1 VLPSQFDISLFG
13 LEGGVFTSVI
23 VSSPEGVSYLMLFRA
38 KEKKRLL
45 AGLGSMALELGRQSQ
60 YP

>member
-1 VLPSQFDISLFG
+1 MFPSQFYISLFG

-38 KEKKRLL
+38 KEKKHLL
-45 AGLGSMALELGRQSQ
+45 AGLRSMA
-60 YP
+60 